1 MKYIYYIAVCSCLV
15 FSFCN
20 NQLKNKSKF
29 IVAFVQDKYKDKLS
43 EVENGM
49 DNNDSLARD
58 GSSVMNFIGIFP
70 ESNDTIIIY
79 KLKEDLKEKPEKF
92 SFWSKK
98 NNKESITFF
107 SSEHDEVKV
116 TFAKQNII
124 IVNNDI
130 YTVNNEY
137 YVFLKQKIF
146 NEKSILDLDFFLKD
160 GYGDYSQTLET
171 LNKNWRNQKENTT
184 HRIIKAKIKNKN
196 YQTDNQFFNYDFT
209 FNYNENGILENISGE
224 NSFNKKFFK
233 ENNKYIIYTI
243 DRSINER
250 ALDNEYLYKNKETLF
265 DSVIGTRQIFSNG
278 TMHSYAKYQSKMKF
292 SSSDQKPKNVNEI
305 LEILVLNQRDLQ

>member
-1 MKYIYYIAVCSCLV
+1 MKYIFYIAVCSCLL

-20 NQLKNKSKF
+20 NQSKNKSKF
-29 IVAFVQDKYKDKLS
+29 IIAFVQDKYKDKLS

-49 DNNDSLARD
+49 DNTDSLAGD

-98 NNKESITFF
+98 SNKELITFF
-107 SSEHDEVKV
+107 SSEGDLVKV
-116 TFAKQNII
+116 TFAKQNTI

-130 YTVNNEY
+130 YTVNNQY

-146 NEKSILDLDFFLKD
+146 NEKSILDLAFFLKD

-171 LNKNWRNQKENTT
+171 LNKNWRNQKENPT

-196 YQTDNQFFNYDFT
+196 YQTDNQFFNYNFIY
-209 FNYNENGILENISGE
+209 NYNENGILENILGE
-224 NSFNKKFFK
+224 NSFNKKFVK
-233 ENNKYIIYTI
+233 ENNKYIIYNV

-250 ALDNEYLYKNKETLF
+250 ALDNEYLYKNKKTLF
-265 DSVIGTRQIFSNG
+265 DSVIGTREIFSNA
-278 TMHSYAKYQSKMKF
+278 TMYNYVKYQSKLKF
-292 SSSDQKPKNVNEI
+292 SISDQKPKNVDEI
-305 LEILVLNQRDLQ
+305 LEILVLNQKDLH